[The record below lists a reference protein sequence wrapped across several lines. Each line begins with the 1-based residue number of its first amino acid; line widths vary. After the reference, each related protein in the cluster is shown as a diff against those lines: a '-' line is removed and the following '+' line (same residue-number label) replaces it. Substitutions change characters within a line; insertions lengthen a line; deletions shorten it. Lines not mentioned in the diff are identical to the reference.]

1 LYLCFALLLQPLIL
15 VTAGA
20 GAAVASGPKKI
31 ENRGG
36 ARPNSGPKP
45 QALSV
50 RQVDAMLKA
59 ADDRAKSEKKT
70 LDDILLDFA
79 YDAELSAKDR
89 LASIKLFKDFSAVKI
104 TEGGD
109 ADQELGP
116 AVYLPEQRPVL
127 KAVK

>member
-1 LYLCFALLLQPLIL
+1 MS
-15 VTAGA
+15 T
-20 GAAVASGPKKI
+20 GPKKI